1 MSIKIGFSNLDE
13 QNVFAREMR
22 EQLELAVSKRN
33 DMQLVWRDNR
43 HDTEQAI
50 ANVKEFVSLGVD
62 IAIIYHIDER
72 AGINVT
78 MPLRLKRIPIIA
90 VEFQLPLAVSI
101 GIDNGMAGKMSG
113 RVGGK
118 WIRNNWSGKLDR
130 IVIFTDQRV
139 ISTHRERF
147 LTALAAIEDETLLKN
162 PEPLWV
168 DSSTEA
174 HVAAERFAE
183 LLQIWKEQHHIAVIT
198 MGDVV
203 SQGILDVARSLGREE
218 DIALMSFDGTGWAG
232 DELKKPSNHLIVSP
246 YFNLEHYCQV
256 MLDLALS
263 MLEGKTVPQYTS
275 IQPILLA
282 RD

>member
-22 EQLELAVSKRN
+22 EQLEQVVSTH
-33 DMQLVWRDNR
+33 DDIQLVWRDNR
-43 HDTEQAI
+43 HDTEQAV
-50 ANVKEFVSLGVD
+50 ANVMEFVSLGVD

-72 AGINVT
+72 AGINLT

-101 GIDNGMAGKMSG
+101 GIDNGVAGEMSG
-113 RVGGK
+113 RAGGK
-118 WIRNNWSGKLDR
+118 WICENWSGKLEKL
-130 IVIFTDQRV
+130 VVFTDQRV
-139 ISTHRERF
+139 ISSHRDRF
-147 LTALAAIEDETLLKN
+147 MAAMAAIESETSLKN

-174 HVAAERFAE
+174 HLGAQRFAE
-183 LLQIWKEQHHIAVIT
+183 LLRSWEGQHQIAVIT

-203 SQGILDVARSLGREE
+203 SQGVLDVTRSMGREE
-218 DIALMSFDGTGWAG
+218 DIAIMSFDGTAWARN
-232 DELKKPSNHLIVSP
+232 ELKDPSSRLIVSP
-246 YFNLEHYCQV
+246 YFNLKHYCQE
-256 MLDLALS
+256 
-263 MLEGKTVPQYTS
+263 MLELARSVVDGKTIPQHTS